1 MENPKFID
9 FFVQEENIV
18 TAQDKE
24 ITVLH
29 VNIADDEEIL
39 NQWAEYLRDNYCSL
53 ADLDMQRDGFGIS
66 RKDFL
71 LNAVCIIKRDK

>member
-39 NQWAEYLRDNYCSL
+39 NQ
-53 ADLDMQRDGFGIS
+53 
-66 RKDFL
+66 
-71 LNAVCIIKRDK
+71 